1 MDDNTFVVLFGD
13 ECQQTLC
20 IDRLCSRF
28 AQVQVVQAFFKQGG
42 DDLVFLGEECR
53 GSYDYKFHSGSNF
66 PQK

>member
-1 MDDNTFVVLFGD
+1 MVMDDNTFVVLFGD

-42 DDLVFLGEECR
+42 DDLGLPR
-53 GSYDYKFHSGSNF
+53 
-66 PQK
+66 